1 MEVFIA
7 RQPIFDR
14 TLNVYGYELLYRNSM
29 ANYYQGTDDNQAT
42 AELINNAF
50 FTMDF
55 QKITDS
61 KKAFINFSQAM
72 LEREIPLLLPKESTV
87 VEVLE
92 SVKLTEEVVKVC
104 EKLKNNGYTIAIDDF
119 LFNQDLQPLL
129 KFIDIVKVDFNKV
142 DYYTQREEIQKYG
155 DKVLLLAEKIETRE
169 DFIKALN
176 LGYHLFQG
184 YFFSK
189 PTILKSNELVF
200 LNVKLLQMLEEL
212 SKVEPNFDKLAE
224 IIQRDLGL
232 TYRLLKL
239 VNSVYFSTRQEIK
252 SVKHALVRMGIV
264 EIKKWIFLM
273 LLIGVK
279 SKETNELVK
288 NCLIRGKMM
297 ELLAKEQKL
306 PNPLNYFLAGMFS
319 AIDILLNKRMKDV
332 LDELPLDSE
341 VKQALLGNNNRLK
354 EYLDLVISYEKFSW
368 EEIEKSSVLQKV
380 GKDKILKNYVAAIEW
395 AMLLEVV

>member
-14 TLNVYGYELLYRNSM
+14 NLSVYGYELLYRNSM
-29 ANYYQGTDDNQAT
+29 DNYYQGNDDNQAT

-55 QKITDS
+55 QKLTDG
-61 KKAFINFSQAM
+61 KKAFINFSQTM
-72 LEREIPLLLPKESTV
+72 LEREIPLLLPKDSTV

-92 SVKLTEEVVKVC
+92 NVKLTEEVIKVC
-104 EKLKNNGYTIAIDDF
+104 EKLKKNGYTIAIDDF
-119 LFNQDLQPLL
+119 VFHQDLQLLL
-129 KFIDIVKVDFNKV
+129 KFIDIVKVEFNKV
-142 DYYTQREEIQKYG
+142 DYYTQSRAIKKYG
-155 DKVLLLAEKIETRE
+155 HQVFFLAEKIETRE

-176 LGYHLFQG
+176 LGYQLFQG

-189 PTILKSNELVF
+189 PTILKSNDLVF

-279 SKETNELVK
+279 SKENNELVK

-306 PNPLNYFLAGMFS
+306 PNPLNYFLTGMFS
-319 AIDILLNKRMKDV
+319 AIDILLNKRMQDV

-354 EYLDLVISYEKFSW
+354 EYLDLVISYEKFIW
-368 EEIEKSSVLQKV
+368 EKIENSPVLQEI
-380 GKDKILKNYVAAIEW
+380 GKDKILKNYIVAIEW